1 MMVDIGRWVSYEP
14 SHDAEQLQL
23 QRDNLVTLPVWNNYG
38 YIRYIPSRHLLEM
51 EYLLEDVTSYIKVQD
66 TSVILDKEVYYSSKI
81 EGAKTTL
88 RRTQSIHNGA
98 PVKDVNDAMLLG
110 GFRATKLLNIFG
122 GKIGHNILH
131 SVWCELINNC
141 CQNEDIRGDLYRN
154 GEVYIAGSDFDA
166 VPCDKLVDAMS
177 DFIQFYMDS
186 TLEQMPFIK
195 AAIVYYAFE
204 TIHPFCDG
212 NGRLGRLLMNNLLIK
227 QGYDA
232 CRVVSFSKYIDE
244 NRGMYDWA
252 LEASEN
258 QYCDCTPFIEYMLE
272 WMLKAFYNVNK
283 ER

>member
-1 MMVDIGRWVSYEP
+1 MIGDIGRWVSYEP
-14 SHDAEQLQL
+14 YHDAEQLQL
-23 QRDNLVTLPVWNNYG
+23 QKDNLITLPVWNAYG
-38 YIRYIPSRHLLEM
+38 NIKYIPTRTMVEM
-51 EYLLEDVTSYIKVQD
+51 EYLLEETARSIKVQD
-66 TSVILDKEVYYSSKI
+66 TSVILDTEVYHTSKI

-88 RRTQSIHNGA
+88 RRTQAIHNGA
-98 PVKDVNDAMLLG
+98 PVNDINDAILLG

-122 GKIGHNILH
+122 GRIGHNILH

-154 GEVYIAGSDFDA
+154 GEVYIAGSDFEA
-166 VPCDKLVDAMS
+166 VSYNEIVPAMS
-177 DFIQFYMDS
+177 DLIQFYMDD
-186 TLEQMPFIK
+186 TLDLMPFIK
-195 AAIVYYAFE
+195 AAIVHYTFE

-232 CRVVSFSKYIDE
+232 CRVVSFSKYIDK

-252 LEASEN
+252 FTAAEN
-258 QYCDCTPFIEYMLE
+258 KYCDCTPFIEYILE
-272 WMLKAFYNVNK
+272 MMLKAFYEVDK